1 MKELTREEAAELVAK
16 GEKPKV
22 LTRTKKSKDWNRKTE
37 HTLVGVCSDYFIV
50 RANNVKDVKVDRVAI
65 ETCEFIE
72 QGFSDACAML
82 SRWYAHDNI
91 AKTVPKVHY
100 GFGKNE
106 WSDDEYRLVYAIK
119 EKNGEYIYGLLD
131 EEFDTT
137 IIACDIAVRK
147 EK

>member
-22 LTRTKKSKDWNRKTE
+22 LTRTKKGKDWNRKTE

-50 RANNVKDVKVDRVAI
+50 RANDTKDVKVDRVAI

-72 QGFSDACAML
+72 QGFSAACAML
-82 SRWYAHDNI
+82 NRWYAHDNI
-91 AKTVPKVHY
+91 AKTVPKVHSIIN
-100 GFGKNE
+100 GIADSE
-106 WSDDEYRLVYAIK
+106 VEYRLIYAIK
-119 EKNGEYIYGLLD
+119 DLSGKNKYGLLH
-131 EEFDTT
+131 EKSGV
-137 IIACDIAVRK
+137 IVWSSHIAVRK